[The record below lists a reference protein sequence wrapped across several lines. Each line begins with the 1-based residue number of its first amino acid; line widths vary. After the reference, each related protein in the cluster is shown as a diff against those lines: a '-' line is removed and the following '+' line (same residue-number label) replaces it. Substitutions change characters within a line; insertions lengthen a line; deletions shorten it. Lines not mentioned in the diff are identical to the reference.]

1 MNCNNC
7 CCTEK
12 LINFACNPLSPENS
26 EVAAH
31 IAVCPECRDSYEAV
45 LLSIA
50 PQETLPG
57 SITFTDSA
65 AAVKQVMLKN
75 SPWRRFADLV
85 EKLASGIK
93 IFSRNSCGRF
103 NAEPVFGSASTFS
116 AASRLNSPVETI
128 TITFESNGEDTL
140 KHYWKMQMRFPDIV
154 TPLSMVQLNMTGSD
168 DRPLTSGELH
178 FLGQVTRVIS
188 GKAALSMQKVQA
200 GLGTKDIKFVFP
212 DGYSSCGVI
221 KFLPD

>member
-12 LINFACNPLSPENS
+12 LINFACDPLSPENS

-31 IAVCPECRDSYEAV
+31 IAVCPECRESYEAV

-85 EKLASGIK
+85 ES
-93 IFSRNSCGRF
+93 SP
-103 NAEPVFGSASTFS
+103 AESKFS
-116 AASRLNSPVETI
+116 AATPAADSMRNRFSAVPTLFPQLPV
-128 TITFESNGEDTL
+128 
-140 KHYWKMQMRFPDIV
+140 
-154 TPLSMVQLNMTGSD
+154 
-168 DRPLTSGELH
+168 
-178 FLGQVTRVIS
+178 
-188 GKAALSMQKVQA
+188 
-200 GLGTKDIKFVFP
+200 
-212 DGYSSCGVI
+212 
-221 KFLPD
+221 